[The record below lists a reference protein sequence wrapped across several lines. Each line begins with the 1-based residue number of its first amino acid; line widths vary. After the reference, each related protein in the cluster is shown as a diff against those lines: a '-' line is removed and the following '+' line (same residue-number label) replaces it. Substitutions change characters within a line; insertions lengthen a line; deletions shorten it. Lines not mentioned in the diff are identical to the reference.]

1 MSGGPAGSASRFRTG
16 IAGLLLVGAVSMASA
31 ASAQVA
37 VRILSPAADQPVF
50 GLTQVN
56 VGVSSAESV
65 ERVEVFVNGKLVG
78 TAKKPPYRLSV
89 DLGDDNIKR
98 EFRAVAHTASG
109 VEGTATLVTVPV
121 QVNDEM
127 SLKLRALFVSVIG
140 SGGRSNLELGQNDF
154 EVLDN
159 GVPQQLVTFG
169 RDELPLTAVLLLD
182 TSESMQGDR
191 LEAVRRGAK
200 AFLDGMKPA
209 DEAMFALFSDRLLRF
224 TPFSSDKKTLEASIV
239 GTQAAGG
246 TAVNDFLYLS
256 LKLLD
261 ARQGQRV
268 VVLFSDGSDVHSV
281 LPASDVLWKARAGQS
296 LIYWIQL
303 GGKHQSFTSA
313 WRGYQANDQE
323 YLTLERTV
331 RESGGRILPI
341 ERLNDL
347 EGAFRSI
354 LQELR
359 QQYALGYYATTAKG
373 DGAWHKV
380 EVRLHGEPGLAR
392 TRSGYADY

>member
-1 MSGGPAGSASRFRTG
+1 MRTTRGRKTALAGIG
-16 IAGLLLVGAVSMASA
+16 GLLLAVAVS
-31 ASAQVA
+31 AQPT
-37 VRILSPAADQPVF
+37 VRIQSPRPDQPVF
-50 GLTQVN
+50 GPTQVE
-56 VGVSSAESV
+56 VGVRSGEAV
-65 ERVEVFVNGKLVG
+65 ERVEVFVDGKLVG
-78 TAKKPPYRLSV
+78 TAKTPPYRVSADV
-89 DLGDDNIKR
+89 GEENVRR
-98 EFRAVAHTASG
+98 EFKAVAHTVSG
-109 VEGTATLVTVPV
+109 AVGTDTVVTVPV

-127 SLKLRALFVSVIG
+127 NLKLRALFASVIH
-140 SGGRSNLELGQNDF
+140 GGRSNLELGQNDF

-159 GVPQQLVTFG
+159 GVPQQIVTFG

-182 TSESMQGDR
+182 TSESMREGNR
-191 LEAVRRGAK
+191 LEAVRRGAR

-209 DEAMFALFSDRLLRF
+209 DEAMLALFSDRLLRF
-224 TPFSSDKKTLEASIV
+224 TPFLSDKKALDAAITS
-239 GTQAAGG
+239 TPAAGG

-313 WRGYQANDQE
+313 WRDYQGNDRE
-323 YLTLERTV
+323 YETLEKAV
-331 RESGGRILPI
+331 RESGGRTLSI
-341 ERLNDL
+341 ERLEDL

-373 DGAWHKV
+373 DGRWHKV
-380 EVRLHGEPGLAR
+380 EVRVKGFANRVR